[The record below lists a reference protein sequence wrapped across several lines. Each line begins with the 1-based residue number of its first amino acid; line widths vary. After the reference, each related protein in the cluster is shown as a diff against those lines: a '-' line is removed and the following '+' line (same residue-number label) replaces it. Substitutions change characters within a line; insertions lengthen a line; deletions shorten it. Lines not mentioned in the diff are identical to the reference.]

1 MLCSAPTTN
10 LVGFSS
16 DTTNVMFSK
25 HHSVVSILK
34 SEHRNVVIVKCS
46 CHLLHLVAS
55 KSCLKLS
62 RTVED
67 LFWEIWVL
75 LLAEATLTTKV
86 SRISRVLFGSN
97 SQNFKSFNNYME
109 TTICETICW

>member
-1 MLCSAPTTN
+1 MKELKSSIANDLVLCLKEVLNDRDVPTTN

-16 DTTNVMFSK
+16 DTTNVMFSR

-34 SEHRNVVIVKCS
+34 SEHRNEFFVKCS
-46 CHLLHLVAS
+46 CHLINLVAS

-67 LFWEIWVL
+67 LF
-75 LLAEATLTTKV
+75 
-86 SRISRVLFGSN
+86 
-97 SQNFKSFNNYME
+97 
-109 TTICETICW
+109 

>member
-1 MLCSAPTTN
+1 MKELKSSTANDLVLCLKEVLNDKDVPTTN

-25 HHSVVSILK
+25 HHSVVSIL
-34 SEHRNVVIVKCS
+34 SEHCNVVFVKCS
-46 CHLLHLVAS
+46 CHLIHLVAS

-67 LFWEIWVL
+67 LF
-75 LLAEATLTTKV
+75 
-86 SRISRVLFGSN
+86 
-97 SQNFKSFNNYME
+97 
-109 TTICETICW
+109 